1 MIIIHS
7 DKLKQVQHLTQDK
20 IKQLAKMSAVRI
32 YQPGDHV
39 DVSSGGIMLRGGLSK
54 LDKKEKKDQKIQS
67 RKEKIEED
75 HANNKS

>member
-1 MIIIHS
+1 
-7 DKLKQVQHLTQDK
+7 
-20 IKQLAKMSAVRI
+20 MSAVRI

-54 LDKKEKKDQKIQS
+54 LDKKEKKEQKIQS

-75 HANNKS
+75 LANKSS